1 MNIAVI
7 DDMPDEISAVKK
19 LLKEYAA
26 LNRFEAEISEF
37 SSAEAFLKDYFPLQY
52 AVIFMDIYM
61 NGMTGVEAV
70 RIIRETDSNV
80 IIVFLTTSED
90 HRADAFSCHAYDYL
104 IKPVLK
110 ESLFR
115 TMDDILK
122 TKTVIDRQKFMFSSQ
137 RRNYS
142 IPYADI
148 VFIRTETAGSNYL
161 ELVDRSGNSYRI
173 RMTFSA
179 VCKSLAD
186 DNRFLPV
193 QAGTIVN
200 MEHIIQMKDK
210 CCIMSVREGGT
221 DVRLPYSI
229 KKEKE
234 IKRIWQNFMFE
245 SIRNQSLR

>member
-115 TMDDILK
+115 TMDDIL
-122 TKTVIDRQKFMFSSQ
+122 
-137 RRNYS
+137 
-142 IPYADI
+142 
-148 VFIRTETAGSNYL
+148 
-161 ELVDRSGNSYRI
+161 DRSGNSYRI

-186 DNRFLPV
+186 DKRFLPV

-210 CCIMSVREGGT
+210 CCIMSVREGGA

>member
-7 DDMPDEISAVKK
+7 DDMPEERTAVKE

-26 LNRFEAEISEF
+26 LNRFEAGISEF
-37 SSAEAFLKDYFPLQY
+37 SSAESFLKDYFPLQY

-61 NGMTGVEAV
+61 DGMTGVEAV
-70 RIIRETDSNV
+70 RKIRETDSNV

-104 IKPVLK
+104 LKPVSK

-122 TKTVIDRQKFMFSSQ
+122 IRTVIDRQKFMFSSQ
-137 RRNYS
+137 RRDYS

-161 ELVDRSGNSYRI
+161 ELVDRAGNSYRI

-179 VCKSLAD
+179 VCRTLAD
-186 DNRFLPV
+186 DSRFLAV
-193 QAGTIVN
+193 QAGSIVN
-200 MEHIIQMKDK
+200 LEHIILLKDK
-210 CCIMSVREGGT
+210 CCIMSVRDGET
-221 DVRLPYSI
+221 TVRLPYAV